1 MTDVHTMPAGNGR
14 RLRSG
19 SYRRTRRKTCFGC
32 RPGDSHG
39 WLFCELTLEAAQR
52 HKRLQDLKKGY
63 LTTNTTKQSPALPNR
78 TVLEH
83 RGTHSGTAAA
93 REALSLASGP
103 ETEPSRTHAQ
113 AQALAHT
120 HTAEPRRT
128 GPHDQNVVGSPSPF
142 FKRKIGRS
150 LPLLFRWGFVYPDL
164 ERDGSFL
171 ES

>member
-39 WLFCELTLEAAQR
+39 WLLCELTLEAAQR

-120 HTAEPRRT
+120 HTPQSPDAQDHMTRMWS
-128 GPHDQNVVGSPSPF
+128 GLLAHFSKGKSGVVSPSCSGGVLYTP
-142 FKRKIGRS
+142 IWS
-150 LPLLFRWGFVYPDL
+150 AMALF
-164 ERDGSFL
+164 
-171 ES
+171 